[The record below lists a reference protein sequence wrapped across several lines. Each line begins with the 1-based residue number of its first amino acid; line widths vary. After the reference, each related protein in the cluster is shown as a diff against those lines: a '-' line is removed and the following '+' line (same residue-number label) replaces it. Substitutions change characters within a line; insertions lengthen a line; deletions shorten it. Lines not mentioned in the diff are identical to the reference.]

1 MPNER
6 PHDQTPDRRDIE
18 AGTKKIDQP
27 ARVIR
32 WLDGAAEFAQQLEH
46 PWVVVGF
53 LDALVSQSLMG
64 YGQSFFKC
72 H

>member
-6 PHDQTPDRRDIE
+6 PHNQTPDRRDIE

-32 WLDGAAEFAQQLEH
+32 WIDGAADFAQQLEH
-46 PWVVVGF
+46 PWVVVIF

-64 YGQSFFKC
+64 DG
-72 H
+72 